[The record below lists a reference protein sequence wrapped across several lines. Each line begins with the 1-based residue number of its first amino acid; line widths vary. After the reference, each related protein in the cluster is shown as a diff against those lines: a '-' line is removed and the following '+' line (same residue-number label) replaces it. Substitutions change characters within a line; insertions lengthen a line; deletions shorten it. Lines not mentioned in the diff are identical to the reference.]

1 MAAVASPY
9 VLLLNNDVELAPDY
23 LEKLLVVLE
32 ANESPGFVTGKL
44 PRASDHSLLDGA
56 GGAMLLAGA
65 SCRTWAP

>member
-1 MAAVASPY
+1 MAAVPSPY
-9 VLLLNNDVELAPDY
+9 VLLLNNDAELAPDY
-23 LEKLLVVLE
+23 LQKLLVVLE

-56 GGAMLLAGA
+56 GGAILLAGA